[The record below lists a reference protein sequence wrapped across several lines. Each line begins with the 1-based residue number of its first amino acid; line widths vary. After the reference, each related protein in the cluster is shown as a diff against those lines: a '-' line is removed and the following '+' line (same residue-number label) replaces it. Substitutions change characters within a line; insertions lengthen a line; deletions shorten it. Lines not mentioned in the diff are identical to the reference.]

1 MSNNISVNVGLNERS
16 YIISIKPGLLDQP
29 LELLKE
35 RIYKRRC
42 LVIADSHVYS
52 LYGERMEQILCELGA
67 EVNCSV
73 FPEGEENKHLTTMAT
88 IYHDAVKAGLNRK
101 SLIVALGGGVSG
113 DIAGFA
119 AATYMRGIEFIQV
132 PTSLLA
138 MVDSS
143 VGGKT
148 GVDLPEGKNLV
159 GAFWQPKAVIIDPKL
174 LTTLDMR
181 EVRCGLAE
189 IVKYAI
195 IIDEELFEILQNN
208 IDKLLN
214 LDLDFYAQIIAR
226 CCKIKA
232 NIVAED
238 EREAGVRALLNY
250 GHTFGHAIEQ
260 VANFSIG
267 HGEGVAI
274 GMCMAAELAVKL
286 GLCSSEVARKQHILL
301 EALGLPCTTEFAPE
315 AIREA
320 MKSDKKNTDGT
331 TVVVL
336 PRGIGRAEVVTDA
349 PSAMIL
355 DAIKQHSTFCN

>member
-1 MSNNISVNVGLNERS
+1 MSNNITVNVGLDERS
-16 YIISIKPGLLDQP
+16 YTITIRPGLLDQT

-35 RIYKRRC
+35 KIDKRRC

-52 LYGERMEQILCELGA
+52 LYGERMEQKLREAGA
-67 EVNCSV
+67 EVSSSV
-73 FPEGEENKHLTTMAT
+73 FPEGEENKHLNTMAA

-119 AATYMRGIEFIQV
+119 AATYMRGIEFIQI

-174 LTTLDMR
+174 LTTLDIR
-181 EVRCGLAE
+181 EIRCGLAE
-189 IVKYAI
+189 IVKYAV
-195 IIDEELFEILQNN
+195 IIDAELFDLLQNN
-208 IDKLLN
+208 VDKLLN

-232 NIVAED
+232 KIVAED

-274 GMCMAAELAVKL
+274 GMCMAADLAVKL
-286 GLCSSEVARKQHILL
+286 GLCAPGVEQKQRILL
-301 EALGLPCTTEFAPE
+301 ESLGLPCSTELAPE

-336 PRGIGRAEVVTDA
+336 PRGIGRAEVVDDA

-355 DAIKQHSTFCN
+355 DAIKQYSTFSS

>member
-1 MSNNISVNVGLNERS
+1 MSNNLIVNVGLNDRS
-16 YIISIKPGLLDQP
+16 YAITIKPGLLEQS
-29 LELLKE
+29 LEIFNDIVSNRK
-35 RIYKRRC
+35 C
-42 LVIADSHVYS
+42 LIVSDSNVYA
-52 LYGERMEQILCELGA
+52 LYGKQLESKLHAAGA
-67 EVNCSV
+67 SVSTSV
-73 FPEGEENKHLTTMAT
+73 FPAGEENKHLNTMAA
-88 IYHDAVKAGLNRK
+88 IYHDAVKAGLDRK

-159 GAFWQPKAVIIDPKL
+159 GAFWQPKKVIIDPKL
-174 LTTLDMR
+174 LTTLEMR

-195 IIDEELFEILQNN
+195 IIDAELFDILQHN
-208 IDKLLN
+208 IDKLLK
-214 LDLDFYAQIIAR
+214 LDLDFYAEIIAR
-226 CCKIKA
+226 CCEIKA
-232 NIVAED
+232 KIVAED

-260 VANFSIG
+260 VANFSVG

-274 GMCMAAELAVKL
+274 GMCMAADLAVKM
-286 GLCSSEVARKQHILL
+286 GLCEPEVRERQRGLL
-301 EALGLPCTTEFAPE
+301 EALGLPHSTQFSPE
-315 AIREA
+315 AILEA
-320 MKSDKKNTDGT
+320 MKSDKKNMNNQ
-331 TVVVL
+331 TVVIL
-336 PRGIGRAEVVTDA
+336 PEAIGRASIVKDA
-349 PSAMIL
+349 TPELIL
-355 DAIKQHSTFCN
+355 EAIRDNCTNE

>member
-1 MSNNISVNVGLNERS
+1 MNNNISVNVGLDERS
-16 YIISIKPGLLDQP
+16 YTITIKPGLLDQT

-35 RIYKRRC
+35 RIDKRRC

-52 LYGERMEQILCELGA
+52 LYGERMEQKIRDLGA
-67 EVNCSV
+67 EVSSSV
-73 FPEGEENKHLTTMAT
+73 FPEGEANKHLATMGT

-174 LTTLDMR
+174 LTTLEMR
-181 EVRCGLAE
+181 EIRCGLAE
-189 IVKYAI
+189 IVKYAV
-195 IIDEELFEILQNN
+195 IIDAELFDILQNN

-232 NIVAED
+232 KIVAED

-274 GMCMAAELAVKL
+274 GMCMAADLAVKL
-286 GLCSSEVARKQHILL
+286 KLCEPEVQHRQRLL
-301 EALGLPCTTEFAPE
+301 LKALGLPCSTKFAPE
-315 AIREA
+315 AIIEA
-320 MKSDKKNTDGT
+320 MKSDKKNTNNR
-331 TVVVL
+331 TVVIL
-336 PRGIGRAEVVTDA
+336 PEKIGGAKIVKDA
-349 PSAMIL
+349 PATL
-355 DAIKQHSTFCN
+355 VLEAIKDNCVNE

>member
-1 MSNNISVNVGLNERS
+1 MSNNISVNVGLDERS
-16 YIISIKPGLLDQP
+16 YTITIKPGLLDQT

-35 RIYKRRC
+35 RIDQRRC
-42 LVIADSHVYS
+42 LLISDSHVYS
-52 LYGERMEQILCELGA
+52 LYGARVEQKLRELGA
-67 EVNCSV
+67 EVTSSI
-73 FPEGEENKHLTTMAT
+73 FPEGEANKHLATMGA

-159 GAFWQPKAVIIDPKL
+159 GAFWQPKAVIIDPKM

-189 IVKYAI
+189 IVKYAV

-208 IDKLLN
+208 LGKLLS
-214 LDLDFYAQIIAR
+214 LDLNFYAQIIAR

-232 NIVAED
+232 KIVAED
-238 EREAGVRALLNY
+238 EREAGIRALLNY

-286 GLCSSEVARKQHILL
+286 GLCTAEVQQKQHILL
-301 EALGLPCTTEFAPE
+301 KALGLPCSTNLDPA

-336 PRGIGRAEVVTDA
+336 PRNIGQAEVINDA
-349 PSAMIL
+349 PGAMIL
-355 DAIKQHSTFCN
+355 DAIKQHSSFNA

>member
-1 MSNNISVNVGLNERS
+1 MSNNFIVKVGLDERS
-16 YIISIKPGLLDQP
+16 YTITIKPGLLDQT
-29 LELLKE
+29 LDHCRETVSQRK
-35 RIYKRRC
+35 C
-42 LVIADSHVYS
+42 LIVSDANVYA
-52 LYGERMEQILCELGA
+52 LYGQQVTDKLCEAGA
-67 EVNCSV
+67 TVSASI
-73 FPEGEENKHLTTMAT
+73 FPAGEQNKHLQTMVT

-119 AATYMRGIEFIQV
+119 AATYMRGIEFLQI

-159 GAFWQPKAVIIDPKL
+159 GAFWQPKTVIIDPQL
-174 LTTLDMR
+174 LTTLAMR

-195 IIDEELFEILQNN
+195 IIDVELFDILQNN
-208 IDKLLN
+208 IDRLLA
-214 LDLDFYAQIIAR
+214 LDLDFYAAVIAR
-226 CCKIKA
+226 CCGIKA
-232 NIVAED
+232 KIVAAD

-267 HGEGVAI
+267 HGEGIAI
-274 GMCMAAELAVKL
+274 GMCMAADLAVKM
-286 GLCSSEVARKQHILL
+286 GLCDPEVLERQCGLL
-301 EALGLPCTTEFAPE
+301 EALGLPCSTVFPPADILEAMKNDKKNMNSQTVVILPE
-315 AIREA
+315 AI
-320 MKSDKKNTDGT
+320 
-331 TVVVL
+331 
-336 PRGIGRAEVVTDA
+336 GRATIVKNA
-349 PSAMIL
+349 PTELIL
-355 DAIKQHSTFCN
+355 EAIKDNCLNE